1 MTRICHSDW
10 LVGLPVDGACNRFE
24 TAFLTPRTAL
34 LPFATA
40 LCITFVIIFSRR
52 EVIEKAVTWLQ
63 TGYRKVK
70 PRPAASPNGKKTTS
84 DLVKE
89 NHL

>member
-1 MTRICHSDW
+1 MTLICHSDW
-10 LVGLPVDGACNRFE
+10 VVGLPVDGACNRFE

-40 LCITFVIIFSRR
+40 FCITFVIIFSRR
-52 EVIEKAVTWLQ
+52 EVIEKTVTWLQ
-63 TGYRKVK
+63 TGYRTART
-70 PRPAASPNGKKTTS
+70 RPAAPPNGKKTTS
-84 DLVKE
+84 DPIKE